1 MSVEVSLQDQ
11 QLTLKQQKLIAC
23 LIAGS
28 SIVDA
33 ALQVGIAE
41 KTVHAWKKQP
51 VFLAAYNEARA
62 QADREIWQ
70 SAMQQLK
77 NSVPQALQVLA
88 KHASAEDVEIT
99 AATQLRAA
107 VVLIEKAIELN
118 EIAEIKKR
126 LAALEERLK

>member
-33 ALQVGIAE
+33 ARQVGIAE
-41 KTVHAWKKQP
+41 KTVHAWKKQSA
-51 VFLAAYNEARA
+51 FIAALQEAR
-62 QADREIWQ
+62 QEADREIWQ